1 MTKINEMYFDSF
13 LVSFV

>member
-13 LVSFV
+13 LVNFV